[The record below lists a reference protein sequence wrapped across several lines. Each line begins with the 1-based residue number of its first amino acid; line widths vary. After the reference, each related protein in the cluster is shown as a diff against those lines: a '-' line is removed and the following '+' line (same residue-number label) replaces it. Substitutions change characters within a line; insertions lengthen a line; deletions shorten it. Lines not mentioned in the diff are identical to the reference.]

1 MREKRVTKINMGG
14 EDYELASNKIFF
26 AGDSW
31 DRGVEYMVEPAIIA
45 NTNGSISLNCSAND
59 IMIGNTTLANAI
71 DTSPTATYAMTT
83 ANSAVNRLDS
93 LESNVSYVQA
103 NTNSLY
109 NKVKELDEK
118 LDALSIVIG
127 ERKASPQ
134 EVGKAFAVLADKM
147 KQLQQIDKSKKTICD
162 LIEPGEA
169 AWIEKLNLKTC
180 RTGVF
185 KKSELLTI

>member
-14 EDYELASNKIFF
+14 EDYELAPNKIFF

-31 DRGVEYMVEPAIIA
+31 DRGIEYMVEPAITA

-71 DTSPTATYAMTT
+71 DTSPTATYAVTT
-83 ANSAVNRLDS
+83 VNSAVNRLDN
-93 LESNVSYVQA
+93 LESSVSCIQA
-103 NTNSLY
+103 DTNSLY
-109 NKVKELDEK
+109 DKVNYLDQQ
-118 LDALSIVIG
+118 LDALSLVVNQK
-127 ERKASPQ
+127 KASPQ

-147 KQLQQIDKSKKTICD
+147 KQLQQIDRGKRTICD

-169 AWIEKLNLKTC
+169 AWIEKMNLKTR
-180 RTGVF
+180 RTGTF
-185 KKSELLTI
+185 RKSELLTI

>member
-14 EDYELASNKIFF
+14 EDYELAPNKIFF

-31 DRGVEYMVEPAIIA
+31 DRGIEYVVEPAITA
-45 NTNGSISLNCSAND
+45 NTNGSISLNCSAD
-59 IMIGNTTLANAI
+59 DLVIGSTTLANAI
-71 DTSPTATYAMTT
+71 DESPTAIYAMTT
-83 ANSAVNRLDS
+83 ANSAVTRLGDLEDS
-93 LESNVSYVQA
+93 VCVVQA
-103 NTNSLY
+103 DTNSLY

-147 KQLQQIDKSKKTICD
+147 KQLQQIDRGKRTICD

-169 AWIEKLNLKTC
+169 AWIEKMNLKTR
-180 RTGVF
+180 RTGTF
-185 KKSELLTI
+185 RKSELLTI